1 MNEQKRRGRPPK
13 TEQPSRLEETVAAFT
28 DATGIVKPASTPLI
42 LAVMDGHALMSE
54 TGAVADAQWTEV
66 SRAQAYALRVWSGQT
81 DTIPRNERVR
91 RVNAALAGQGFTDEQ
106 IEAVTLP

>member
-1 MNEQKRRGRPPK
+1 MSEPKRRGRPPK
-13 TEQPSRLEETVAAFT
+13 TIEAPQQDEPMRPHLTAEVVAI
-28 DATGIVKPASTPLI
+28 DDK
-42 LAVMDGHALMSE
+42 
-54 TGAVADAQWTEV
+54 
-66 SRAQAYALRVWSGQT
+66 AQAYALRVWSGQT